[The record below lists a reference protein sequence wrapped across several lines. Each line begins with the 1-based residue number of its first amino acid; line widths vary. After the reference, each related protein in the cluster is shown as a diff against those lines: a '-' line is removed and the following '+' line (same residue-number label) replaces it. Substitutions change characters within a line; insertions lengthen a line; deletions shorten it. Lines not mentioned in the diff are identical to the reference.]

1 MNFFWSVILLCL
13 QMFSMST
20 MVSIGGPLHDYVNRP
35 EPKFSWEQTSGQ
47 IDHNL
52 GTVYSLKLTS
62 QEWKGI
68 VWRHNLQVFV
78 PSELI
83 YPSSMLL
90 VVNGG
95 SNDSQPDK
103 EDMELGLKLA
113 NLSGSACAML
123 SQVPNQPLY
132 DGKREDDLIAHT
144 FEKYL
149 ELGDATWL
157 LLLPMVNSAIKAMD
171 TAQTFMDQTLQITVK
186 DFVITGASKRGWTSW
201 LTAAVDPRIKA
212 TMPIVI
218 DTLNMPDQM
227 EYQLEV
233 WGGYSEEIGDYTV
246 RGIQD
251 HLGTEVGQNLISIID
266 PYSYRE
272 QLTMPKLSVIGT
284 NDNYWVLDALNL
296 YWDGLPVP
304 KYVLYVPNSGHS
316 LEDRER
322 TISGLTGFYRFVV
335 SDGNLPSITWKHSQE
350 NDRLQLHYESD
361 QKPVDARLWFAASV
375 NRDFRDATWLSVPA
389 RLLDSG
395 GFFGELILSSTH
407 YVAVLGELTF
417 MIDGQPR
424 PLSTQ
429 VNIGKP
435 LVQQ

>member
-1 MNFFWSVILLCL
+1 MKFYWPAILLCS

-20 MVSIGGPLHDYVNRP
+20 MASSGGPLHDYVNRP
-35 EPKFSWEQTSGQ
+35 EPKFSWKQTSGQ
-47 IDHNL
+47 IDHDL
-52 GTVYSLKLTS
+52 GTIYSLKLTS
-62 QEWKGI
+62 QEWKGNL
-68 VWRHNLQVFV
+68 WQHNLQVFV
-78 PSELI
+78 PSDLT

-90 VVNGG
+90 LVNSGRDDG
-95 SNDSQPDK
+95 QPDK

-113 NLSGSACAML
+113 KLSGSTCALL

-149 ELGDATWL
+149 ESGDATWL

-171 TAQTFMDQTLQITVK
+171 TTQIFMDQTLQITIK
-186 DFVITGASKRGWTSW
+186 DFVIAGASKRGWTSW

-227 EYQLEV
+227 KYQMEI
-233 WGGYSEEIGDYTV
+233 WGSYSEEIGDYTV

-251 HLGTEVGQNLISIID
+251 HLSTEVGQNLVSIVD
-266 PYSYRE
+266 PYSHRE

-284 NDNYWVLDALNL
+284 NDDYWVLDALNL
-296 YWDGLPVP
+296 YWDELPSP
-304 KYVLYVPNSGHS
+304 KYVLYVPNSGHN

-322 TISGLTGFYRFVV
+322 AISGLTGFYRFVV
-335 SDGNLPSITWKHSQE
+335 SDKDLPNITWKHSQE

-361 QKPVDARLWFAASV
+361 QKPVDARLWFAAAE

-389 RLLDSG
+389 KLLDNG
-395 GFFGELILSSTH
+395 AFFGELILSSTH

-417 MIDGQPR
+417 MIDGQPC

-429 VNIGKP
+429 VNIGNP

>member
-1 MNFFWSVILLCL
+1 MKFCWAVTFLCS
-13 QMFSMST
+13 QMFSIST
-20 MVSIGGPLHDYVNRP
+20 TVSIGGPLHDYVKRP
-35 EPKFSWEQTSGQ
+35 EPKFSWKQTSGQ

-52 GTVYSLKLTS
+52 GTIYSLRLTS

-68 VWRHNLQVFV
+68 VWQHNLQIFV
-78 PSELI
+78 PTELI
-83 YPSSMLL
+83 YPSTMLL
-90 VVNGG
+90 VVSGG
-95 SNDSQPDK
+95 SNSSQPDK

-113 NLSGSACAML
+113 NLSGSACAVL

-132 DGKREDDLIAHT
+132 DGKGEDDLIAYT

-149 ELGDATWL
+149 ELEDATWL

-171 TAQTFMDQTLQITVK
+171 ALQTFINQTLQVTIK
-186 DFVITGASKRGWTSW
+186 DFVIMGASKRGWTSW
-201 LTAAVDPRIKA
+201 LTAAVDSRIKA

-227 EYQLEV
+227 KYQLEV
-233 WGGYSEEIGDYTV
+233 WGSYSEEIGDYTV

-251 HLGTEVGQNLISIID
+251 HLGTEMGQNLVSIVD

-284 NDNYWVLDALNL
+284 NDNYWVLDAMNL
-296 YWDGLPVP
+296 YWDGLPDP
-304 KYVLYVPNSGHS
+304 KYVLYVPNSGHN

-322 TISGLTGFYRFVV
+322 AISGLTGFYRFVA
-335 SDGNLPSITWKHSQE
+335 SDRDLPSITWKHSQE
-350 NDRLQLHYESD
+350 NDRLQLHYKSD
-361 QKPVDARLWFAASV
+361 QKPVEARLWVAASI
-375 NRDFRDATWLSVPA
+375 NRDFRNAIWLSVPA
-389 RLLDSG
+389 KLLDNG
-395 GFFGELILSSTH
+395 AFVGELILSPTH
-407 YVAVLGELTF
+407 YVAILGELIF
-417 MIDGQPR
+417 MIDGQPC

-429 VNIGKP
+429 VSIGTP

>member
-1 MNFFWSVILLCL
+1 MKFCWPVILLCS

-113 NLSGSACAML
+113 NLSGSACAVL

-171 TAQTFMDQTLQITVK
+171 TAQIFMDQTLQITVK

-233 WGGYSEEIGDYTV
+233 WGGYSKEIGDYTV

-322 TISGLTGFYRFVV
+322 VISGLTGFYRFVV
-335 SDGNLPSITWKHSQE
+335 SDRDLPSITWKHSQE

-417 MIDGQPR
+417 MIDGQPC

>member
-1 MNFFWSVILLCL
+1 MKFCWAVTFLCS
-13 QMFSMST
+13 QMFSIST
-20 MVSIGGPLHDYVNRP
+20 TVSIGGPLHDYVKRP
-35 EPKFSWEQTSGQ
+35 EPKFSWKQTSGQ

-52 GTVYSLKLTS
+52 GTIYSLRLTS

-68 VWRHNLQVFV
+68 VWQHNLQVFV
-78 PSELI
+78 PAELI
-83 YPSSMLL
+83 YPSTMLL
-90 VVNGG
+90 VVSGG
-95 SNDSQPDK
+95 SNSSQPDK

-113 NLSGSACAML
+113 NLSGSACAVL

-132 DGKREDDLIAHT
+132 DGKGEDDLIAHT

-149 ELGDATWL
+149 ELEDATWL

-171 TAQTFMDQTLQITVK
+171 ALQTFINQTLQVTIK
-186 DFVITGASKRGWTSW
+186 DFVIMGASKRGWTSW
-201 LTAAVDPRIKA
+201 LTAAVDSRIKA

-227 EYQLEV
+227 KYQLEV
-233 WGGYSEEIGDYTV
+233 WGSYSEEIGDYTV

-251 HLGTEVGQNLISIID
+251 HLGTEMGQNLVSIVD

-284 NDNYWVLDALNL
+284 NDNYWVLDAMNL
-296 YWDGLPVP
+296 YWDGLPDP
-304 KYVLYVPNSGHS
+304 KYVLYVPNSGHN

-322 TISGLTGFYRFVV
+322 AISGLTGFYRFVA
-335 SDGNLPSITWKHSQE
+335 SDRDLPSITWKHSQE
-350 NDRLQLHYESD
+350 NDRLQLHYKSD
-361 QKPVDARLWFAASV
+361 QKPVEARLWVAASI
-375 NRDFRDATWLSVPA
+375 NRDFRNAIWLSVPA
-389 RLLDSG
+389 KLLDNG
-395 GFFGELILSSTH
+395 AFVGELILSPTH
-407 YVAVLGELTF
+407 YVAILGELIF
-417 MIDGQPR
+417 MIDGQPC

-429 VNIGKP
+429 VSIGTP

>member
-1 MNFFWSVILLCL
+1 
-13 QMFSMST
+13 MFSIST
-20 MVSIGGPLHDYVNRP
+20 TVSIGGPLHDYVKRP
-35 EPKFSWEQTSGQ
+35 EPKFSWKQTSGQ

-52 GTVYSLKLTS
+52 GTIYSLRLTS

-68 VWRHNLQVFV
+68 VWQHNLQVFV
-78 PSELI
+78 PAELI
-83 YPSSMLL
+83 YPSTMLL
-90 VVNGG
+90 VVSGG
-95 SNDSQPDK
+95 SNSSQPDK

-113 NLSGSACAML
+113 NLSGSACAVL

-132 DGKREDDLIAHT
+132 DGKGEDDLIAHT

-149 ELGDATWL
+149 ELEDATWL

-171 TAQTFMDQTLQITVK
+171 ALQTFINQTLQVTIK
-186 DFVITGASKRGWTSW
+186 DFVIMGASKRGWTSW
-201 LTAAVDPRIKA
+201 LTAAVDSRIKA

-227 EYQLEV
+227 KYQLEV
-233 WGGYSEEIGDYTV
+233 WGSYSEEIGDYTV

-251 HLGTEVGQNLISIID
+251 HLGTEMGQNLVSIVD

-284 NDNYWVLDALNL
+284 NDNYWVLDAMNL
-296 YWDGLPVP
+296 YWDGLPDP
-304 KYVLYVPNSGHS
+304 KYVLYVPNSGHN

-322 TISGLTGFYRFVV
+322 AISGLTGFYRFVA
-335 SDGNLPSITWKHSQE
+335 SDRDLPSITWKHSQE
-350 NDRLQLHYESD
+350 NDRLQLHYKSD
-361 QKPVDARLWFAASV
+361 QKPVEARLWVAASI
-375 NRDFRDATWLSVPA
+375 NRDFRNATWLSVPA
-389 RLLDSG
+389 KLLDNG
-395 GFFGELILSSTH
+395 AFVGELILSPTH
-407 YVAVLGELTF
+407 YVAILGELIF
-417 MIDGQPR
+417 MIDGQPC

-429 VNIGKP
+429 VSIGTP

>member
-1 MNFFWSVILLCL
+1 MKFCWPVILLCS

-113 NLSGSACAML
+113 ILSGSACAVL

-171 TAQTFMDQTLQITVK
+171 TAQIFMDQTLQITVK

-201 LTAAVDPRIKA
+201 LTAAVDSRIKA

-218 DTLNMPDQM
+218 DTLNIPDQM

-233 WGGYSEEIGDYTV
+233 WGSYSEEIGDYTI

-304 KYVLYVPNSGHS
+304 KYVLYIPNSGHS
-316 LEDRER
+316 LEERER
-322 TISGLTGFYRFVV
+322 MISGLTGFYRFVV
-335 SDGNLPSITWKHSQE
+335 SDRDLPSITWKHSQE

-361 QKPVDARLWFAASV
+361 QKPVEARLWFAAAV

-417 MIDGQPR
+417 MIDGQPC

-429 VNIGKP
+429 VNIGNP

>member
-335 SDGNLPSITWKHSQE
+335 SDGDLPSITWKHSQE

-417 MIDGQPR
+417 MIDGQPC

-429 VNIGKP
+429 VNIGNP

>member
-1 MNFFWSVILLCL
+1 MKFCWAVTFLCS
-13 QMFSMST
+13 QMFSIST
-20 MVSIGGPLHDYVNRP
+20 TVSIGGPLHDYVKRP
-35 EPKFSWEQTSGQ
+35 EPKFSWKQTSGQ

-52 GTVYSLKLTS
+52 GTIYSLRLTS

-68 VWRHNLQVFV
+68 VWQHNLQVFV
-78 PSELI
+78 PAELI
-83 YPSSMLL
+83 YPSTMLL
-90 VVNGG
+90 VVSGG
-95 SNDSQPDK
+95 SNSSQPDK

-113 NLSGSACAML
+113 NLSGSACAVL

-132 DGKREDDLIAHT
+132 DGKGEDDLIAHT

-149 ELGDATWL
+149 ELEDATWL

-171 TAQTFMDQTLQITVK
+171 ALQTFINQTLQVTIK
-186 DFVITGASKRGWTSW
+186 DFVIMGASKRGWTSW
-201 LTAAVDPRIKA
+201 LTAAVDSRIKA

-227 EYQLEV
+227 KYQLEV
-233 WGGYSEEIGDYTV
+233 WGSYSEEIGDYTV

-251 HLGTEVGQNLISIID
+251 HLGTEMGQNLVSIVD

-284 NDNYWVLDALNL
+284 NDNYWVLDAMNL
-296 YWDGLPVP
+296 YWDGLPDP
-304 KYVLYVPNSGHS
+304 KYVLYVPNSGHN

-322 TISGLTGFYRFVV
+322 AISGLTGFYRFVA
-335 SDGNLPSITWKHSQE
+335 SDRDLPSITWKHSQE
-350 NDRLQLHYESD
+350 NDRLQLHYKSD
-361 QKPVDARLWFAASV
+361 QKPVEARLWVAASI
-375 NRDFRDATWLSVPA
+375 NRDFRNATWLSVPA
-389 RLLDSG
+389 KLLDNG
-395 GFFGELILSSTH
+395 AFVGELILSPTH
-407 YVAVLGELTF
+407 YVAILGELIF
-417 MIDGQPR
+417 MIDGQPC

-429 VNIGKP
+429 VSIGTP

>member
-1 MNFFWSVILLCL
+1 MKFCWPVILLCS

-171 TAQTFMDQTLQITVK
+171 TAQIFMDQTLQITVK

-218 DTLNMPDQM
+218 DTLNIPDQM

-233 WGGYSEEIGDYTV
+233 WGSYSEEIGDYTI

-322 TISGLTGFYRFVV
+322 MISGLTGFYRFVV
-335 SDGNLPSITWKHSQE
+335 SDRDLPSITWKHSQE

-361 QKPVDARLWFAASV
+361 QKPVEARLWFAAAV

-395 GFFGELILSSTH
+395 GFFGELILSPTH

-417 MIDGQPR
+417 MIDGQPC

>member
-1 MNFFWSVILLCL
+1 MKFCWAVTFLCS
-13 QMFSMST
+13 QMFSIST
-20 MVSIGGPLHDYVNRP
+20 TVSIGGPLHDYVKRP
-35 EPKFSWEQTSGQ
+35 EPKFSWKQTSGQ

-52 GTVYSLKLTS
+52 GTIYSLRLTS

-68 VWRHNLQVFV
+68 VWQHNLQVFV
-78 PSELI
+78 PAELI
-83 YPSSMLL
+83 YPSTMLL
-90 VVNGG
+90 VVSGG
-95 SNDSQPDK
+95 SNSSQPDK

-113 NLSGSACAML
+113 NLSGSACAVL

-132 DGKREDDLIAHT
+132 DGKGEDDLIAHT

-149 ELGDATWL
+149 ELEDATWL

-171 TAQTFMDQTLQITVK
+171 ALQTFINQTLQVTIK
-186 DFVITGASKRGWTSW
+186 DFVIMGASKRGWTSW
-201 LTAAVDPRIKA
+201 LTAAVDSRIKA

-227 EYQLEV
+227 KYQLEV
-233 WGGYSEEIGDYTV
+233 WGSYSEEIGDYTV

-251 HLGTEVGQNLISIID
+251 HLGTEMGQNLVSIVD

-284 NDNYWVLDALNL
+284 NDNYWVLDAMNL
-296 YWDGLPVP
+296 YWDGLPDP
-304 KYVLYVPNSGHS
+304 KYVLYVPNSGHN

-322 TISGLTGFYRFVV
+322 AISGLTGFYRFVA
-335 SDGNLPSITWKHSQE
+335 SDRDLPNITWKHSQE
-350 NDRLQLHYESD
+350 NDRLQLHYKSD
-361 QKPVDARLWFAASV
+361 QKPVEARLWVAASI
-375 NRDFRDATWLSVPA
+375 NRDFRNATWLSVPA
-389 RLLDSG
+389 KLLDNG
-395 GFFGELILSSTH
+395 AFVGELILSPTH
-407 YVAVLGELTF
+407 YVAILGELIF
-417 MIDGQPR
+417 MIDGQPC

-429 VNIGKP
+429 VSIGTP

>member
-113 NLSGSACAML
+113 NLSGSACAVL

-335 SDGNLPSITWKHSQE
+335 SDGDLPSITWKHSQE

-417 MIDGQPR
+417 MIDGQPC

-429 VNIGKP
+429 VNIGNP

>member
-47 IDHNL
+47 IAHNL

-186 DFVITGASKRGWTSW
+186 YFVITGASKRGWTSW

-251 HLGTEVGQNLISIID
+251 HLGTEAGQNLISIID

-335 SDGNLPSITWKHSQE
+335 SDGDLPSIKWKHSQE

-417 MIDGQPR
+417 MIDGQPC

-429 VNIGKP
+429 VNIGNP

>member
-1 MNFFWSVILLCL
+1 MKFYWSAILLCS

-20 MVSIGGPLHDYVNRP
+20 IVSSGAPLHDYVNRP
-35 EPKFSWEQTSGQ
+35 EPKFSWKQTSGQ
-47 IDHNL
+47 IDHDL
-52 GTVYSLKLTS
+52 GTIYSLKLTS
-62 QEWKGI
+62 QEWKGNL
-68 VWRHNLQVFV
+68 WQHNLQVFV
-78 PSELI
+78 PSDLT

-90 VVNGG
+90 LVNSGRDDG
-95 SNDSQPDK
+95 QPDK

-113 NLSGSACAML
+113 KLSGSTCALL

-149 ELGDATWL
+149 ESGDATWL

-171 TAQTFMDQTLQITVK
+171 TTQIFMDQTLQITIK
-186 DFVITGASKRGWTSW
+186 DFVIAGASKRGWTSW

-227 EYQLEV
+227 KYQMEI
-233 WGGYSEEIGDYTV
+233 WGSYSEEIGDYTV

-251 HLGTEVGQNLISIID
+251 HLSTEVGQNLVSIVD

-284 NDNYWVLDALNL
+284 NDDYWVLDALNL
-296 YWDGLPVP
+296 YWDELPSP
-304 KYVLYVPNSGHS
+304 KYVLYVPNSGHN

-322 TISGLTGFYRFVV
+322 TISGLTGFYRFVA
-335 SDGNLPSITWKHSQE
+335 SDKDLPNITWKHSQE

-361 QKPVDARLWFAASV
+361 QKPVDARLWFAAAE
-375 NRDFRDATWLSVPA
+375 NRDFRDATWLSIPA
-389 RLLDSG
+389 KSLDNG
-395 GFFGELILSSTH
+395 AFFGELILSSTH

-417 MIDGQPR
+417 MIDGQPC

-429 VNIGKP
+429 VNIGNP

>member
-1 MNFFWSVILLCL
+1 MKFCWAVTFLCS
-13 QMFSMST
+13 QMFSIST
-20 MVSIGGPLHDYVNRP
+20 TVSIGGPLHDYVKRP
-35 EPKFSWEQTSGQ
+35 EPKFSWKQTSGQ

-52 GTVYSLKLTS
+52 GTIYSLRLTS

-68 VWRHNLQVFV
+68 VWQHNLQVFV
-78 PSELI
+78 PTELI
-83 YPSSMLL
+83 YPSTMLL
-90 VVNGG
+90 VVSGG
-95 SNDSQPDK
+95 SNSSQPDK

-113 NLSGSACAML
+113 NLSGSACAVL

-132 DGKREDDLIAHT
+132 DGKGEDDLIAHT

-149 ELGDATWL
+149 ELEDATWL

-171 TAQTFMDQTLQITVK
+171 ALQTFINQTLQVTIK
-186 DFVITGASKRGWTSW
+186 DFVIMGASKRGWTSW
-201 LTAAVDPRIKA
+201 LTAAVDSRIKA

-227 EYQLEV
+227 KYQLEV
-233 WGGYSEEIGDYTV
+233 WGSYSEEIGDYTV

-251 HLGTEVGQNLISIID
+251 HLGTEMGQNLVSIVD

-284 NDNYWVLDALNL
+284 NDNYWVLDAMNL
-296 YWDGLPVP
+296 YWDGLPDP
-304 KYVLYVPNSGHS
+304 KYVLYVPNSGHN

-322 TISGLTGFYRFVV
+322 AISGLTGFYRFVA
-335 SDGNLPSITWKHSQE
+335 SDRDLPSITWKHSQE
-350 NDRLQLHYESD
+350 NDRLQLHYKSD
-361 QKPVDARLWFAASV
+361 QKPVEARLWVAASI
-375 NRDFRDATWLSVPA
+375 NRDFRNATWLSVPA
-389 RLLDSG
+389 KLLDNG
-395 GFFGELILSSTH
+395 AFVGELILSPTH
-407 YVAVLGELTF
+407 YVAILGELIF
-417 MIDGQPR
+417 MIDGQPC

-429 VNIGKP
+429 VSIGTP

>member
-1 MNFFWSVILLCL
+1 MKFCWAVTFLCS
-13 QMFSMST
+13 QMFSIST
-20 MVSIGGPLHDYVNRP
+20 TVSIGGPLHDYVKRP
-35 EPKFSWEQTSGQ
+35 EPKFSWKQTSGQ

-52 GTVYSLKLTS
+52 GTIYSLRLTS

-68 VWRHNLQVFV
+68 VWQHNLQVFV
-78 PSELI
+78 PAELI
-83 YPSSMLL
+83 YPSTMLL
-90 VVNGG
+90 VVSGG
-95 SNDSQPDK
+95 SNSSQPDK

-113 NLSGSACAML
+113 NLSGSACAVL

-132 DGKREDDLIAHT
+132 DGKGEDDLIAYT

-149 ELGDATWL
+149 ELEDATWL

-171 TAQTFMDQTLQITVK
+171 ALQTFINQTLQVTIK
-186 DFVITGASKRGWTSW
+186 DFVIMGASKRGWTSW
-201 LTAAVDPRIKA
+201 LTAAVDSRIKA

-227 EYQLEV
+227 KYQLEV
-233 WGGYSEEIGDYTV
+233 WGSYSEEIGDYTV

-251 HLGTEVGQNLISIID
+251 HLGTEMGQNLVSIVD

-284 NDNYWVLDALNL
+284 NDNYWVLDAMNL
-296 YWDGLPVP
+296 YWDGLPDP
-304 KYVLYVPNSGHS
+304 KYVLYVPNSGHN

-322 TISGLTGFYRFVV
+322 AISGLTGFYRFVA
-335 SDGNLPSITWKHSQE
+335 SDRDLPSITWKHSQE
-350 NDRLQLHYESD
+350 NDRLQLHYKSD
-361 QKPVDARLWFAASV
+361 QKPVEARLWVAASI
-375 NRDFRDATWLSVPA
+375 NRDFRNATWLSVPA
-389 RLLDSG
+389 KLLDNG
-395 GFFGELILSSTH
+395 AFVGELILSPTH
-407 YVAVLGELTF
+407 YVAILGELIF
-417 MIDGQPR
+417 MIDGQPC

-429 VNIGKP
+429 VSIGTP

>member
-1 MNFFWSVILLCL
+1 MKFCWAVTFLCS
-13 QMFSMST
+13 QMFSIST
-20 MVSIGGPLHDYVNRP
+20 TVSIGGPLHDYVKRP
-35 EPKFSWEQTSGQ
+35 EPKFSWKQTSGQ

-52 GTVYSLKLTS
+52 GTIYSLRLTS

-68 VWRHNLQVFV
+68 VWQHNLQVFV
-78 PSELI
+78 PAELI
-83 YPSSMLL
+83 YPSTMLL
-90 VVNGG
+90 VVSGG
-95 SNDSQPDK
+95 SNSSQPDK

-113 NLSGSACAML
+113 NLSGSACAVL

-132 DGKREDDLIAHT
+132 DGKGEDDLIAHT

-149 ELGDATWL
+149 ELEDATWL

-171 TAQTFMDQTLQITVK
+171 ALQTFINQTLQVTIK
-186 DFVITGASKRGWTSW
+186 DFVIMGASKRGWTSW
-201 LTAAVDPRIKA
+201 LTAAVDSRIKA

-227 EYQLEV
+227 KYQLEV
-233 WGGYSEEIGDYTV
+233 WGSYSEEIGDYTV

-251 HLGTEVGQNLISIID
+251 HLGTEMGQNLVSIVD

-284 NDNYWVLDALNL
+284 NDNYWVLDAMNL
-296 YWDGLPVP
+296 YWDGLPDP
-304 KYVLYVPNSGHS
+304 KYVLYVPNSGHN

-322 TISGLTGFYRFVV
+322 AISGLTGFYRFVA
-335 SDGNLPSITWKHSQE
+335 SDRDLPSITWKHSQE
-350 NDRLQLHYESD
+350 NDRLQLHYKSD
-361 QKPVDARLWFAASV
+361 QKTVEARLWVAASI
-375 NRDFRDATWLSVPA
+375 NRDFRNATWLSVPA
-389 RLLDSG
+389 KLLDNG
-395 GFFGELILSSTH
+395 AFVGELILSPTH
-407 YVAVLGELTF
+407 YVAILGELIF
-417 MIDGQPR
+417 MIDGQPC

-429 VNIGKP
+429 VSIGTP

>member
-233 WGGYSEEIGDYTV
+233 WGGYSKEIGDYTV

-335 SDGNLPSITWKHSQE
+335 SDGDLPSITWKHSQE

-417 MIDGQPR
+417 MIDGQPC

>member
-95 SNDSQPDK
+95 SNNSQPDK

-171 TAQTFMDQTLQITVK
+171 TAQIFMDQTLQITVK

-218 DTLNMPDQM
+218 DTLNIPDQM

-233 WGGYSEEIGDYTV
+233 WGNYSEEIGDYTI

-322 TISGLTGFYRFVV
+322 MISGLTGFYRFVV
-335 SDGNLPSITWKHSQE
+335 SDRDLPSITWKHSQE

-417 MIDGQPR
+417 MIDGQPC

-429 VNIGKP
+429 VNIGNP

>member
-1 MNFFWSVILLCL
+1 MKFCWAVTFLCS
-13 QMFSMST
+13 QMFSIST
-20 MVSIGGPLHDYVNRP
+20 TVSIGGPLHDYVKRP
-35 EPKFSWEQTSGQ
+35 EPKFSWKQTSGQ

-52 GTVYSLKLTS
+52 GTIYSLRLTS

-68 VWRHNLQVFV
+68 VWQHNLQVFV
-78 PSELI
+78 PAELI
-83 YPSSMLL
+83 YPSTMLL
-90 VVNGG
+90 VVSGG
-95 SNDSQPDK
+95 SNSSQPDK

-113 NLSGSACAML
+113 NLSGSACAVL

-132 DGKREDDLIAHT
+132 DGKGEDDLIAYT

-149 ELGDATWL
+149 ELEDATWL

-171 TAQTFMDQTLQITVK
+171 ALQTFINQTLQVTIK
-186 DFVITGASKRGWTSW
+186 DFVIMGASKRGWTSW
-201 LTAAVDPRIKA
+201 LTAAVDSRIKA

-227 EYQLEV
+227 KYQLEV
-233 WGGYSEEIGDYTV
+233 WGSYSEEIGDYTV

-251 HLGTEVGQNLISIID
+251 HLGTEMGQNLVSIVD

-284 NDNYWVLDALNL
+284 NDNYWVLDAMNL
-296 YWDGLPVP
+296 YWDGLPDP
-304 KYVLYVPNSGHS
+304 KYVLYVPNSGHN

-322 TISGLTGFYRFVV
+322 AISGLTGFYRFVA
-335 SDGNLPSITWKHSQE
+335 SDRDLPSITWKHSQE
-350 NDRLQLHYESD
+350 NDRLQLHYKSD
-361 QKPVDARLWFAASV
+361 QKPVEARLWVAASI
-375 NRDFRDATWLSVPA
+375 NRDFRNAIWLSVPA
-389 RLLDSG
+389 KLLDNG
-395 GFFGELILSSTH
+395 AFVGELILSPTH
-407 YVAVLGELTF
+407 YVAILGELIF
-417 MIDGQPR
+417 MIDGQPC

-429 VNIGKP
+429 VSIGTP

>member
-1 MNFFWSVILLCL
+1 MKFCWPVILLCS

-90 VVNGG
+90 SVNGG

-103 EDMELGLKLA
+103 EDMKLGLKLA
-113 NLSGSACAML
+113 NLSGSAYAVL

-171 TAQTFMDQTLQITVK
+171 TAQIFMDQTLQITVK
-186 DFVITGASKRGWTSW
+186 DFVIMGASKRGWTSW

-218 DTLNMPDQM
+218 DTLNIPDQM

-233 WGGYSEEIGDYTV
+233 WGSYSEEIGDYTV

-335 SDGNLPSITWKHSQE
+335 SDRDLPSITWKHSQE

-361 QKPVDARLWFAASV
+361 QKPVEARLWFAAAV

-417 MIDGQPR
+417 MIDGQPC

-429 VNIGKP
+429 VNIGNP

>member
-1 MNFFWSVILLCL
+1 MKFCWAVTFLCS
-13 QMFSMST
+13 QMFSIST
-20 MVSIGGPLHDYVNRP
+20 TVSIGGPLHDYVKRP
-35 EPKFSWEQTSGQ
+35 EPKFSWKQTSGQ

-52 GTVYSLKLTS
+52 GTIYSLRLTS

-68 VWRHNLQVFV
+68 VWQHNLQVFV
-78 PSELI
+78 LAELI
-83 YPSSMLL
+83 YPSTMLL
-90 VVNGG
+90 VVSGG
-95 SNDSQPDK
+95 SNSSQPDK

-113 NLSGSACAML
+113 NLSGSACAVL

-132 DGKREDDLIAHT
+132 DGKGEDDLIAHT

-149 ELGDATWL
+149 ELEDATWL

-171 TAQTFMDQTLQITVK
+171 ALQTFINQTLQVTIK
-186 DFVITGASKRGWTSW
+186 DFVIMGASKRGWTSW
-201 LTAAVDPRIKA
+201 LTAAVDSRIKA

-227 EYQLEV
+227 KYQLEV
-233 WGGYSEEIGDYTV
+233 WGSYSEEIGDYTV

-251 HLGTEVGQNLISIID
+251 HLGTEMGQNLVSIVD

-284 NDNYWVLDALNL
+284 NDNYWVLDAMNL
-296 YWDGLPVP
+296 YWDGLPDP
-304 KYVLYVPNSGHS
+304 KYVLYVPNSGHN

-322 TISGLTGFYRFVV
+322 AISGLTGFYRFVA
-335 SDGNLPSITWKHSQE
+335 SDRDLPSITWKHSQE
-350 NDRLQLHYESD
+350 NDRLQLHYKSD
-361 QKPVDARLWFAASV
+361 QKPVEARLWVAASI
-375 NRDFRDATWLSVPA
+375 NRDFRNATWLSVPA
-389 RLLDSG
+389 KLLDNG
-395 GFFGELILSSTH
+395 AFVGELILSPTH
-407 YVAVLGELTF
+407 YVAILGELIF
-417 MIDGQPR
+417 MIDGQPC

-429 VNIGKP
+429 VSIGTP